1 MTRNVFV
8 AGVLSLGLLA
18 AVTAPASAHH
28 GNAAYADEIT
38 EFKQA
43 TVTKFAWANPH
54 VLIDFDATDAK
65 GNPVHM
71 VVESAAPQALR
82 LIGWEKASLMPG
94 DVITV
99 RMYVVKN
106 GNNAGRLQKIV
117 LADGTELRDT
127 QLGGEVGGK
136 TRFDPFAEKEK
147 K

>member
-1 MTRNVFV
+1 
-8 AGVLSLGLLA
+8 
-18 AVTAPASAHH
+18 
-28 GNAAYADEIT
+28 
-38 EFKQA
+38 
-43 TVTKFAWANPH
+43 
-54 VLIDFDATDAK
+54 
-65 GNPVHM
+65 M

-117 LADGTELRDT
+117 LADGSELRDT
-127 QLGGEVGGK
+127 QLGGEAGGK